1 MPPGPAPSFGMRR
14 DLIEADRVKSIAGG
28 FYDVYNYFGYGLSES
43 IYTGALELELR
54 ERGHEVAR
62 ELRVPVTY
70 KGRRVAWQRL
80 DLVVDGKVI
89 VESKVT
95 EKLAPAAR
103 SQIVSYLRASAF
115 AVGLLLHF
123 GPEPNFERF
132 IDWPKR
138 QRDTKSAVVPL

>member
-1 MPPGPAPSFGMRR
+1 MRVEI
-14 DLIEADRVKSIAGG
+14 LEAERANSIVAG
-28 FYDVYNYFGYGLSES
+28 FYDVYNYFDYGLSES
-43 IYTGALELELR
+43 VYIGALELELC
-54 ERGHEVAR
+54 ERGHKVVR

-80 DLVVDGKVI
+80 DMVVDGKII
-89 VESKVT
+89 VESKAT

-103 SQIVSYLRASAF
+103 TQIVSYLRASTF

-123 GPEPNFERF
+123 GPKPSFQRF

-138 QRDTKSAVVPL
+138 QRDSKSAVVPP